1 MSLTHIFFDVHDV
14 LVDRTRL
21 GESYTERLGVIMTER
36 YGFTADAWTGAY
48 RRILADWD
56 SYYADLNLS
65 GDNGI
70 DDMWEGIYRTTR
82 ALFRLTGAPEPDKP
96 ELTALSRELPGL
108 AAQGGDVLYPE
119 ATEVV
124 ERLDEAGLI
133 LGVISHSLINQ
144 IHASLAPILHHFK
157 GPIWG
162 ADNAGRFDKD
172 VQRFRSAADSAGA
185 ALENC
190 LMLDDKQEPL
200 LNAKRAGMHAIQIR
214 RDPATPAFAVD
225 AVLPDLRDVVDYS
238 LRGESTRR

>member
-1 MSLTHIFFDVHDV
+1 VSLTHIFFDVHDV

-21 GESYTERLGVIMTER
+21 GELYTERLGVIMTER
-36 YGFTADAWTGAY
+36 YGFTPTAWTTAY
-48 RRILADWD
+48 RQILADWD

-65 GDNGI
+65 GDDGI
-70 DDMWEGIYRTTR
+70 ADMWEGIYRTTR
-82 ALFRLTGAPEPDKP
+82 ALFRLTGAPEPEQA
-96 ELTALSRELPGL
+96 ELTAISRELPGL

-119 ATEVV
+119 VPEVV
-124 ERLDEAGLI
+124 ERLNSAGLT

-172 VQRFRSAADSAGA
+172 VQRFQSAALSAGA
-185 ALENC
+185 VLENC

-200 LNAKRAGMHAIQIR
+200 LNARRAGMRTIQIR
-214 RDPATPAFAVD
+214 RDPSVPAFAVD
-225 AVLPDLRDVVDYS
+225 AVLPDLRGLIDYS
-238 LRGESTRR
+238 LSPEQTPR